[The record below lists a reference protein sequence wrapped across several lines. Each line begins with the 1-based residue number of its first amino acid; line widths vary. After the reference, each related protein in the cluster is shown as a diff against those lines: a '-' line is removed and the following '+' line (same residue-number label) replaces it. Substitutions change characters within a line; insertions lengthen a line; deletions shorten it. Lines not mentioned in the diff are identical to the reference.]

1 MARSLGVRLTLCS
14 FLFSFLGACG
24 FYKEKSLKD
33 PFILP
38 AGGAVKI
45 SYQAIRQSVFLPN
58 CVACHGN
65 SGGINLESY
74 SAIKE
79 NLSKVEKVVF
89 VDKTMPKG
97 RPLGTL
103 ELKLLDLWIKAGA
116 PENSDT
122 PAPNPPQEPS
132 EPIDPSFTSI
142 KKRIFDR
149 KCISCHT
156 DGGGASGV
164 PLRTIQDLLNSPRE
178 LVLPGNVDES
188 GLWIAVS
195 RQDNKKMPPP
205 TSGSLL
211 SSEEL
216 AIIKKWIE
224 IGAPETKGSLPSG
237 VTPGDGADVPQ
248 VPIDP
253 SKLFYPL
260 VREKV
265 FVPRCV
271 ACHGN
276 AGGVR
281 LDSYLSI
288 KDNLGRIA
296 IVTLVEKSMPKS
308 GSLTKAESRLLSAWI
323 KIGAPEGIESGPIPL
338 PTASPAPQ
346 EPLISTFSSI
356 KKRVFDVRCISCH
369 SGLTPKGD
377 LSLESLKDLLKS
389 GREPLKMEDEGDP
402 SSSGLG
408 IAISRQDEK
417 RMPPPSTGVPLSQ
430 MEIEVIKKWI
440 KDGARE

>member
-1 MARSLGVRLTLCS
+1 MERFLGLRLTLCIL
-14 FLFSFLGACG
+14 LFSFLGACG

-33 PFILP
+33 PFIIP
-38 AGGAVKI
+38 AGGTVKI
-45 SYQAIRQSVFLPN
+45 SYQAIRQGVFLPN

-65 SGGINLESY
+65 SGGVNLESY
-74 SAIKE
+74 SAIKA
-79 NLSKVEKVVF
+79 NLSKVEKAVLI
-89 VDKTMPKG
+89 DKTMPKG
-97 RPLGTL
+97 RPLGAL

-122 PAPNPPQEPS
+122 PTPNLPLEPN

-142 KKRIFDR
+142 KKRIFDS
-149 KCISCHT
+149 KCLSCHT
-156 DGGGASGV
+156 EGGGASGV
-164 PLRTIQDLLNSPRE
+164 PLRTIQDLLTSPRE
-178 LVLPGNVDES
+178 LVLPGNPDES

-205 TSGSLL
+205 TSGSPL

-224 IGAPETKGSLPSG
+224 IGAPETKGGLPSG
-237 VTPGDGADVPQ
+237 ATPGDGADVP
-248 VPIDP
+248 IDV
-253 SKLFYPL
+253 SKLHYPL

-271 ACHGN
+271 SCHGN
-276 AGGVR
+276 SGGVR
-281 LDSYLSI
+281 LDSYPSI

-296 IVTLVEKSMPKS
+296 IVTLVEKSMPKN

-323 KIGAPEGIESGPIPL
+323 KVGAPEGIESGPTPL
-338 PTASPAPQ
+338 PSSSPVPQ

-369 SGLTPKGD
+369 SGPTPKGD